1 LKNYWE
7 GRGAGH
13 GVNVGN
19 FQAGQPTGFYKVY
32 KDALDSCENFK
43 LMRNVTFYSL
53 YTIIYKD
60 IRSLRFFVVPFL
72 FVTLKK

>member
-1 LKNYWE
+1 M
-7 GRGAGH
+7 
-13 GVNVGN
+13 NVGN

-53 YTIIYKD
+53 YTIVYKD